1 MTDFTDRLSANL
13 WKIVA
18 VVLAASFVLM
28 MLAFRSVVVPV
39 KAALVNLLSIGAAYG
54 VITMAFQTDRGAHL
68 LGLPDAVPIAPYVPV
83 LMFAIL
89 FGLSMDYE
97 VFLLS
102 RVREEYLRTGD
113 SKGSVVAGLSS
124 TARVITSAA
133 LIMVAVFLGFALD
146 PAVAIKMI
154 GIGLATAIAIDATV
168 VRLVLVPATM
178 ALLGA
183 RNWYLPAWLDRV
195 LPNVDPHGTVP
206 TGSAVPAAPRD
217 PGAAPGAGARLAD
230 RGGPADAERDRGQRG
245 VDTGREPVDH
255 PQPHG
260 REQPAQAAPAS
271 AQHESRAAASAMNSS
286 PNTSSWAHS
295 GPPSGLTNCGR
306 KAR

>member
-1 MTDFTDRLSANL
+1 MNGAIGTS
-13 WKIVA
+13 W
-18 VVLAASFVLM
+18 
-28 MLAFRSVVVPV
+28 
-39 KAALVNLLSIGAAYG
+39 SIPINSPTAPPFATS
-54 VITMAFQTDRGAHL
+54 VITLAFQTDRGAHL

-102 RVREEYLRTGD
+102 RVREEFLRTGD

-146 PAVAIKMI
+146 PGVAIKMI
-154 GIGLATAIAIDATV
+154 GIGLATAIAVDATV

-178 ALLGA
+178 TLLGH

-195 LPNVDPHGTVP
+195 LPHVDPHGSPAPVVELPEQLVP
-206 TGSAVPAAPRD
+206 D
-217 PGAAPGAGARLAD
+217 
-230 RGGPADAERDRGQRG
+230 
-245 VDTGREPVDH
+245 REPAGV
-255 PQPHG
+255 
-260 REQPAQAAPAS
+260 
-271 AQHESRAAASAMNSS
+271 
-286 PNTSSWAHS
+286 
-295 GPPSGLTNCGR
+295 
-306 KAR
+306 

>member
-28 MLAFRSVVVPV
+28 MLAFRSIVVPV

-68 LGLPDAVPIAPYVPV
+68 LGLPDSVPIAPYVPV

-113 SKGSVVAGLSS
+113 SKGSVVPACPRPRGSS
-124 TARVITSAA
+124 R
-133 LIMVAVFLGFALD
+133 
-146 PAVAIKMI
+146 
-154 GIGLATAIAIDATV
+154 
-168 VRLVLVPATM
+168 R
-178 ALLGA
+178 
-183 RNWYLPAWLDRV
+183 
-195 LPNVDPHGTVP
+195 
-206 TGSAVPAAPRD
+206 PR
-217 PGAAPGAGARLAD
+217 
-230 RGGPADAERDRGQRG
+230 
-245 VDTGREPVDH
+245 
-255 PQPHG
+255 
-260 REQPAQAAPAS
+260 
-271 AQHESRAAASAMNSS
+271 
-286 PNTSSWAHS
+286 
-295 GPPSGLTNCGR
+295 
-306 KAR
+306 

>member
-28 MLAFRSVVVPV
+28 MLAFRSIVVPRQGG
-39 KAALVNLLSIGAAYG
+39 AGQPALDRGGLRRDHDG
-54 VITMAFQTDRGAHL
+54 FQTDRGAHL
-68 LGLPDAVPIAPYVPV
+68 LGLPDSVPIAPYVPV

-124 TARVITSAA
+124 HRAGHHVGRADHGRGVPRLRA
-133 LIMVAVFLGFALD
+133 G
-146 PAVAIKMI
+146 PGRGIKMI
-154 GIGLATAIAIDATV
+154 GIGLATAIAVDATV

-195 LPNVDPHGTVP
+195 LPNVDAHGSVP
-206 TGSAVPAAPRD
+206 TAVEEIPEPR
-217 PGAAPGAGARLAD
+217 R
-230 RGGPADAERDRGQRG
+230 ER
-245 VDTGREPVDH
+245 VPV
-255 PQPHG
+255 
-260 REQPAQAAPAS
+260 
-271 AQHESRAAASAMNSS
+271 
-286 PNTSSWAHS
+286 
-295 GPPSGLTNCGR
+295 
-306 KAR
+306 